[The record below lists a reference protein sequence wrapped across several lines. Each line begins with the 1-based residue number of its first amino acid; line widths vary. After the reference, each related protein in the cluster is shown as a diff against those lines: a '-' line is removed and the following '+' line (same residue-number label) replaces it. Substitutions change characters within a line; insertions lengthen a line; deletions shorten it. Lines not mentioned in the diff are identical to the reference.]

1 MKRKNGRSKVMLR
14 NGAINLMTMVLII
27 MVKML
32 LIMMM
37 MMIAN
42 HCTPVVTAAASVPR
56 SVI

>member
-14 NGAINLMTMVLII
+14 NGAINLMTMVLIV

-32 LIMMM
+32 LMM

>member
-14 NGAINLMTMVLII
+14 NGAINLMTMVLIV

-32 LIMMM
+32 LMMM